1 MLQYEIEYKSK
12 NKIEEKP
19 QENNEDK
26 HSVEHFKLSR
36 LKRLSSAIRL
46 INFIPPFDEPMSY
59 KPLEIIWK
67 LKKEVLERDPSW
79 VLANNITMLEC
90 QILDQIDNIDHTRPW
105 NSDRNK
111 LRYIKLFQ
119 TITKLRILHP
129 NWEINLAEGTNFH
142 LCKCLSC
149 MEKKEKLLKH
159 KESASEYSTLE
170 KEGSKK
176 VTTSISEP
184 VLYKNEDSSK

>member
-1 MLQYEIEYKSK
+1 
-12 NKIEEKP
+12 
-19 QENNEDK
+19 
-26 HSVEHFKLSR
+26 
-36 LKRLSSAIRL
+36 
-46 INFIPPFDEPMSY
+46 MSY
-59 KPLEIIWK
+59 KPLETIWK

-129 NWEINLAEGTNFH
+129 N
-142 LCKCLSC
+142 
-149 MEKKEKLLKH
+149 
-159 KESASEYSTLE
+159 
-170 KEGSKK
+170 
-176 VTTSISEP
+176 
-184 VLYKNEDSSK
+184 

>member
-12 NKIEEKP
+12 DKKEGKP

-26 HSVEHFKLSR
+26 HSVEHFKLLR

-46 INFIPPFDEPMSY
+46 INFIPPFDGPMSY

-90 QILDQIDNIDHTRPW
+90 QILNQIDNIDHNIPW

-111 LRYIKLFQ
+111 LRYIELFQ
-119 TITKLRILHP
+119 AITKLRILHP
-129 NWEINLAEGTNFH
+129 NWEINLAEDTNFH
-142 LCKCLSC
+142 LCKCLLC
-149 MEKKEKLLKH
+149 IERKKKLPGHEK
-159 KESASEYSTLE
+159 SASEYSTL
-170 KEGSKK
+170 KNEGSKE
-176 VTTSISEP
+176 VTTSFSET
-184 VLYKNEDSSK
+184 VLCKDGDSNK